1 MNIPQGYKQTEL
13 GIIPEDWE
21 IQSFSQVFDM
31 YPNNTYPRDCMND
44 GHGTIRN
51 IHYGDVLIKYPTV
64 VDVDKCSIPNLNEG
78 IKIKTQKFV
87 QSGDVIIADTAE
99 DETVGKCVEIKN
111 VINAKIVAGL
121 HTFFCRPIR
130 TFAIGWLGYYLN
142 SSNYHNQ
149 LLPYITGIKV
159 SSISRGSIQE
169 TKLLVP
175 PVAEQRAIA
184 EALSDIDGLIAAL
197 DKKIAK
203 KRLIKQGAMQQLL
216 TGKKRLPGFTDPW
229 VEKKFSDLY
238 RYASEGGTPD
248 TNNIK
253 FYANGDIPFVK
264 IEDTEI
270 KYIESCNSFITNEGI
285 NNSSAWIVPVNSI
298 IYTNGATIGN
308 VSINKIPVATKQGI
322 LGIIP
327 SSIIDLEF
335 MYYLLLSQ
343 NFKRE
348 VDSRQAKGT
357 FATIILKSLD
367 EIPIY
372 LPINQMEQI
381 AIATILSDMDKEI
394 VDLEAQRD
402 KYGLLKSGMMQKL
415 LTGQIRLLKQ
425 RAKVVPLVP
434 ELSAVREIPVDAH
447 ILAGH
452 IVNRL
457 WQSKGWGRTKL
468 QKSLHLIGYCVQLN
482 LGNEYIRN
490 TAGPDD
496 QGLMNYIDQKFKQ
509 YRHVNIKKER
519 RSDGT
524 VHYSYIPT
532 PLIQELEMAY
542 EQYPQNIREHIDV
555 LLDKLSTMNLAGAE
569 ILSTLYS
576 VWNNRIIKGEQITD
590 DLLLADFY
598 AWSQHKADFE
608 EIRVRNA
615 LDYMRKENIVPIGW
629 GKYID
634 KKMHK

>member
-1 MNIPQGYKQTEL
+1 MNVTQEYKQTEFGPIPSDWIL
-13 GIIPEDWE
+13 CTFQDVLATFSSGATPYRGIPEYYKGNVRWISSGELNYNKIFDTIE
-21 IQSFSQVFDM
+21 HISQQAVR
-31 YPNNTYPRDCMND
+31 NTNLRVHQP
-44 GHGTIRN
+44 GTF
-51 IHYGDVLIKYPTV
+51 LM
-64 VDVDKCSIPNLNEG
+64 
-78 IKIKTQKFV
+78 
-87 QSGDVIIADTAE
+87 A
-99 DETVGKCVEIKN
+99 
-111 VINAKIVAGL
+111 
-121 HTFFCRPIR
+121 
-130 TFAIGWLGYYLN
+130 
-142 SSNYHNQ
+142 
-149 LLPYITGIKV
+149 ITGLEAEGTRGRCAFVGAPATTNQSCLAINGTERMCTEYLFWFYRMWGQYLAFKYCQGTKQQSYTANIV
-159 SSISRGSIQE
+159 RNLPIYGPKDIS
-169 TKLLVP
+169 
-175 PVAEQRAIA
+175 EQQAIA
-184 EALSDIDGLIAAL
+184 EALNDIDGLIAVL

-203 KRLIKQGAMQQLL
+203 KRLIKQGAMQELL
-216 TGKKRLPGFTDPW
+216 TGKKRLPGFSDPW

-248 TNNIK
+248 TNNVR

-264 IEDTEI
+264 IEDTET
-270 KYIESCNSFITNEGI
+270 KYIESCNSFITSEGI

-327 SSIIDLEF
+327 SSIINLEF

-357 FATIILKSLD
+357 FATIVLKSLD
-367 EIPIY
+367 EILIY
-372 LPINQMEQI
+372 LPPNQMEQI

-394 VDLEAQRD
+394 VDLEAKRD
-402 KYGLLKSGMMQKL
+402 KYRLLKSGMMQKL
-415 LTGQIRLLKQ
+415 LTGQIRLIKPLV
-425 RAKVVPLVP
+425 KVVPLVS
-434 ELSAVREIPVDAH
+434 EASVTREIPVDAH

-468 QKSLHLIGYCVQLN
+468 QKSLHLIGYCVLLN

-496 QGLMNYIDQKFKQ
+496 QLLMNYIDQKFKQ
-509 YRHVNIKKER
+509 YRHVKIVKER
-519 RSDGT
+519 WPNGT

-532 PLIQELEMAY
+532 PLAQELEMAY
-542 EQYPQNIREHIDV
+542 ERYPQDIREHIDR
-555 LLDKLSTMNLAGAE
+555 LLDKLSTMNLAEVE
-569 ILSTLYS
+569 ILSTLYA

-598 AWSQHKADFE
+598 AWSKHKADFE
-608 EIRVRNA
+608 ERRVRKV

-634 KKMHK
+634 KR